1 MMEAGLTE
9 KLQDHSENRA
19 RLRHHVAMAPGGC
32 LWLHVPK
39 FLSSLLCPEISGVL
53 PSVDFKG
60 LSHILFFF
68 CIA

>member
-1 MMEAGLTE
+1 MMETGLTE

-19 RLRHHVAMAPGGC
+19 SLKHHVAMVPGEC

-39 FLSSLLCPEISGVL
+39 FLSSFLCPEISGVL
-53 PSVDFKG
+53 SSVDFKG
-60 LSHILFFF
+60 LSHILLFF

>member
-9 KLQDHSENRA
+9 KLQDHSENSTPEA
-19 RLRHHVAMAPGGC
+19 SCAMAPGGC

>member
-1 MMEAGLTE
+1 MREVGLTE

-19 RLRHHVAMAPGGC
+19 CLRHHVAMAPGGC
-32 LWLHVPK
+32 LWHHVPK
-39 FLSSLLCPEISGVL
+39 FLSSLQCPEISGVL

-60 LSHILFFF
+60 LSHILLSF